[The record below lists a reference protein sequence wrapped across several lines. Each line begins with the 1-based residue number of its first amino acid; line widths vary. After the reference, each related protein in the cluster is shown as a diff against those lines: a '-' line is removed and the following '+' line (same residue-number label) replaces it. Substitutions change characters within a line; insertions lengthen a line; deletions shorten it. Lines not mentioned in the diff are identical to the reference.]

1 MKKGK
6 VVLSM
11 LLILVMTIC
20 GGCATSEVEVKIGT
34 AGNVSVTETTLL
46 QKNVVDKV
54 LSVMEKDPDA
64 TAAMVV
70 KNCKEELD
78 KMEKVTEDGV
88 EYYKST
94 ETKKYTS
101 YGAAEKEL
109 KDNVNLSGVNIGADH
124 VYMAMYL
131 DQDASDYNVDN
142 LSQYE
147 TLINQ
152 YGFTTEEIEELLRAV
167 TAKVSISFE
176 NPITYCDDAATIQ
189 GKTATWT
196 FTQDS
201 LANYGKG
208 LHVFY
213 AETMTESKIKTD
225 KTAPVVSGVA
235 NKGYYKN
242 KSVKVKDNTGVA
254 VVLVDGKQAEE
265 SFKLNTYAQGKRTIV
280 AYDFSGNK
288 KNVTFTYDNTKPT
301 VSGVKNKI
309 TYKKAVKIKY
319 ADKYGVK
326 AATLNGKKF
335 KSGKKVSK
343 KGSYTV
349 KVTDKAGNSTVVKF
363 KIKK

>member
-6 VVLSM
+6 WLLSVLMVV
-11 LLILVMTIC
+11 VMAVC
-20 GGCATSEVEVKIGT
+20 AGCATSGVEVEIGSNGKVT
-34 AGNVSVTETTLL
+34 VTETTLL
-46 QKNVVDKV
+46 QRDVVDKV
-54 LSVMEKDPDA
+54 MSALAKDPE
-64 TAAMVV
+64 TAASVT
-70 KNCKEELD
+70 EIYDQYLD

-88 EYYKST
+88 EYYKSV
-94 ETKKYTS
+94 EPKS
-101 YGAAEKEL
+101 YNSYSEAEKEL
-109 KDNVNLSGVNIGADH
+109 KDKVDLSGADIAADH
-124 VYMAMYL
+124 IYMAMYL
-131 DQDASDYNVDN
+131 EKDVSGYNSGM

-147 TLINQ
+147 SVLTG
-152 YGFTTEEIEELLRAV
+152 YGFTVEEVQQLLAAV
-167 TAKVSISFE
+167 TIKVNVSFE
-176 NPITYCDDAATIQ
+176 NAVTYCDDAATIQ